1 MEIFYQII
9 EKLDQYPLLILF
21 LKIIAVLLLA
31 FISLHFSKKY
41 VLRIIKTVVIKS
53 KTQWDDILLENNTFS
68 RLSNLIP
75 PIIFYNFAY
84 ILPTAKELICR
95 LSLSYMA
102 LIVILVADSF
112 LSSINQI
119 YNTYNF
125 SKDKPIKGYI
135 QTVKI
140 VMYVLGFISI
150 SALLMGK
157 SPLLMLSGIG
167 AMSAVLL
174 LVFKDTILSLVASI
188 QLTYN
193 NMVKIGDWI
202 TMPKY
207 SADGDVIDIALHTI
221 KIQNFDKTITSV
233 PTHKL
238 IDESFTNWRGMS
250 ECGGRRI
257 KRSINID
264 ITSIKFLDDQMMTTL
279 KKIQLLQNY
288 LEEKEKKIT
297 TYNKEKKI
305 NNDDNINKMQ
315 LTNIGV
321 FRIYLENYLKSHPN
335 ISKEMTFLIR
345 QLPSTEKGLPL
356 EIYVFANDNN
366 WVNYERIQADIFDHI
381 FAVIPEFK
389 LRIFQ
394 NPTGE
399 DFKRLSTN
407 S

>member
-1 MEIFYQII
+1 MEIFDQIA
-9 EKLDQYPLLILF
+9 EKLNQYPLLILF
-21 LKIIAVLLLA
+21 LKITAILFLA
-31 FISLHFSKKY
+31 FISQHISQKY
-41 VLRIIKTVVIKS
+41 IMRIIKTVIKKS

-68 RLSNLIP
+68 RLNNLVP
-75 PIIFYNFAY
+75 PVIFYNFAY
-84 ILPTAKELICR
+84 ILPSAKELICR
-95 LSLSYMA
+95 LSISYIA
-102 LIVILVADSF
+102 LVIILTVDSF

-119 YNTYNF
+119 YNTYKF

-140 VMYVLGFISI
+140 IIYVLGFISV

-193 NMVKIGDWI
+193 NMIKIGDWI

-207 SADGDVIDIALHTI
+207 GADGDVIDIALHTV

-257 KRSINID
+257 KRAVNID
-264 ITSIKFLDDQMMTTL
+264 ITSIKFLDDQMMIDF

-288 LEEKEKKIT
+288 LEKKEKEMINYNREKKIS
-297 TYNKEKKI
+297 
-305 NNDDNINKMQ
+305 NDDNINKMQ

-321 FRIYLENYLKSHPN
+321 FRIYLENYLKSHPD
-335 ISKEMTFLIR
+335 ISDKMTFLIR
-345 QLPSTEKGLPL
+345 QLPSSENGLPL

-366 WVNYERIQADIFDHI
+366 WINYERIQADIFDHI

-399 DFKRLSTN
+399 DLKKLNTN